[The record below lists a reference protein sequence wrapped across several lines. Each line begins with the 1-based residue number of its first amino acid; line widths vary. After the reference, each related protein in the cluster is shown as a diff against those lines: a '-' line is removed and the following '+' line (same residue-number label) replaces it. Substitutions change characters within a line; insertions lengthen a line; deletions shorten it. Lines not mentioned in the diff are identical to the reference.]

1 MNLNKSSAWNES
13 EVRSYLTNST
23 MPMRIATSTDG
34 YPTLCSVWYL
44 LDDQEGDLLC
54 VSHENSQ
61 LVTDLMANK
70 KCAFEIAPND
80 PPYQGVRGKATATLT
95 KDDAGDVLPVLIE
108 RYLGN
113 ADSGIAKWLLGRI
126 EEEYV
131 IRLEPVRITSWDY
144 SERMS

>member
-1 MNLNKSSAWNES
+1 MNLNKSSAWNEANL
-13 EVRSYLTNST
+13 RSYLANST
-23 MPMRIATSTDG
+23 MPMRIATSTDN

-44 LDDQEGDLLC
+44 FDEQKGDLLC

-95 KDDAGDVLPVLIE
+95 KDGADDVLPVLIE

-113 ADSGIAKWLLGRI
+113 ADSGLAKWLLGRI
-126 EEEYV
+126 DEEYV
-131 IRLEPVRITSWDY
+131 IRLAPVRITSWDY